1 MKRLAG
7 KVAIVTGGTGGV
19 GQAITELF
27 AKEGAKVAVFDV
39 AKKSAAELLERIAA
53 GGGRAAFYE
62 VDITS
67 SADVERAV
75 LAVRKDLGPVDI
87 LVNNA
92 AIPGTARLTHEATAA
107 DFDEVFAVNVK
118 GTFLCTKFVVANML
132 AERRKGS
139 IVNISSTYGMVGN
152 ADIPLYHATKAA
164 VLMMTKSDGVT
175 YAEEGIRFNAVLPG
189 STRAPM
195 ALKALPTPRTRGAI
209 PNWRSTPTLPPATLR
224 VAMRAGQYSITPR
237 GRIRGRGR
245 RRRGRERSASRA
257 ASMSSEG
264 ADYIKNLVARHPMK
278 RQAEPIE
285 IAHGVLFLASD
296 EASYITGTQLAI
308 DGGYTAQ

>member
-1 MKRLAG
+1 MKRLEG
-7 KVAIVTGGTGGV
+7 KVAIVTGGTGGI

-39 AKKSAAELLERIAA
+39 AKKLAGELLDRVVAA
-53 GGGRAAFYE
+53 GGQGGFYE

-75 LAVRKDLGPVDI
+75 QAVWQDFGPVDI

-92 AIPGTARLTHEATAA
+92 ASPGTARLTHQATAA
-107 DFDEVFAVNVK
+107 DFDAVFAVNVK

-132 AERRKGS
+132 AQGRKGS
-139 IVNISSTYGMVGN
+139 IINISSTYGMVGN

-175 YAEEGIRFNAVLPG
+175 YAEQGIRFNAVLPG

-195 ALKALPTPRTRGAI
+195 ALA
-209 PNWRSTPTLPPATLR
+209 
-224 VAMRAGQYSITPR
+224 
-237 GRIRGRGR
+237 
-245 RRRGRERSASRA
+245 A
-257 ASMSSEG
+257 ASMSAEG

-278 RQAEPIE
+278 RQAEPME